1 MARPP
6 APYPRVRVVT
16 TLITSI
22 IWGLILYLSTAF
34 FRGGKAEHMS
44 PLEMANAT
52 AFTFMFIPY
61 FATHGVLMSMFKGVL
76 ADTTVLPAGATQD
89 PRAGVPLANPWRLAT
104 INAFLFGLP
113 AAALGFF
120 LWERIDPATMTRGV
134 FAFRNALAG
143 MLLCAVVAWV
153 ASGQPFLRT
162 MLKPR
167 EQRAFAGTPEQYL
180 WRYFAIPHGIANLFI
195 NALLAFVLA
204 PGAIVPAGQIVID
217 TVIALII
224 LTWLLT
230 MGAKS
235 QAHHETLL
243 GIAPPAAAS
252 QKSTRKASLM
262 MLLYGFGFAI
272 AAGVVFELKVHD
284 LDVWSWAVY
293 RAIVF
298 GVYAALLTKAVA
310 QASINTTLQGE
321 SAASPSS
328 RVAA

>member
-6 APYPRVRVVT
+6 APYARVRIFT
-16 TLITSI
+16 TLITSM
-22 IWGLILYLSTAF
+22 IWGLILYFTTAF
-34 FRGGKAEHMS
+34 FRGGKGEHMS
-44 PLEMANAT
+44 PLEMANGT

-61 FATHGVLMSMFKGVL
+61 FTTHGVLMSMFKGVL
-76 ADTTVLPAGATQD
+76 AGTTVSPAATQD
-89 PRAGVPLANPWRLAT
+89 PRASVPLVNPWRLAT
-104 INAFLFGLP
+104 INAFVFGLVP
-113 AAALGFF
+113 AAIGFW
-120 LWERIDPATMTRGV
+120 LWKQTDPATMTRGV
-134 FAFRNALAG
+134 FALRNALAG
-143 MLLCAVVAWV
+143 MLLCAVVGWV

-167 EQRAFAGTPEQYL
+167 EQRAFAGTPDQYL
-180 WRYFAIPHGIANLFI
+180 WRYFAIPHGIANFII

-204 PGAIVPAGQIVID
+204 PGASVPTPQIVVD
-217 TVIALII
+217 TVIALVI

-262 MLLYGFGFAI
+262 MLLYGFGFALV
-272 AAGVVFELKVHD
+272 AALVFKVTKLPG
-284 LDVWSWAVY
+284 LDVWSWAAY

-298 GVYAALLTKAVA
+298 GIYAALLTKAVA
-310 QASINTTLQGE
+310 QASINTALHAE
-321 SAASPSS
+321 PLASPAS

>member
-6 APYPRVRVVT
+6 APYARVRIFT
-16 TLITSI
+16 TLITSV
-22 IWGLILYLSTAF
+22 IWFLILYLSTAF
-34 FRGGKAEHMS
+34 FRGGKGEHMS
-44 PLEMANAT
+44 PLEMANGT
-52 AFTFMFIPY
+52 AFTFLFIPY
-61 FATHGVLMSMFKGVL
+61 FASHGVLMSMFKGVL
-76 ADTTVLPAGATQD
+76 AGTTVLPTATQD

-104 INAFLFGLP
+104 INAFVFGLVP
-113 AAALGFF
+113 AALGFF
-120 LWERIDPATMTRGV
+120 LWERTDPATMTRGV
-134 FAFRNALAG
+134 FALRNALAG

-162 MLKPR
+162 MMKPR
-167 EQRAFAGTPEQYL
+167 EQRAFAGTPDQYL
-180 WRYFAIPHGIANLFI
+180 WWYFAIPHGIANFI
-195 NALLAFVLA
+195 INGLLAFVFVPGALA
-204 PGAIVPAGQIVID
+204 PTRQIVGD
-217 TVIALII
+217 TVIAFVV

-272 AAGVVFELKVHD
+272 IAALVFQLLKLPG

-293 RAIVF
+293 RAVVF

-310 QASINTTLQGE
+310 QASINTALHAE
-321 SAASPSS
+321 PVASPAS